1 MPRTRSLFAVRGA
14 RPAWPGLSCA
24 PAPRHAAGVGPRN
37 WRTGLRRGADARP
50 LTLVAVSSFSPPA
63 AIVRFELPRPAK
75 GDESIVSVISRLG
88 SVDTTRPATKCNRH
102 AGTTYGWYL
111 FWHAKSTAATQRF
124 PPVKARDDAYV
135 CALRA
140 AMRAL
145 TRTNAWECRL
155 PCQSPARLT
164 SRHVVPPPSMRPAR
178 LPGVGAPRTRHLART
193 RIRTAARRPPQ
204 PGARRARARA
214 RAAAALVTNRCPACR
229 SLAGNQATGRPAARA
244 TAPASP
250 PREIPSPRA
259 DGGRA
264 VAAAPTSLSP
274 RCSGARSRPGDLRPP
289 RRSHSAEAPR
299 RNRRGRRGKI
309 SRERS
314 KARAEK

>member
-14 RPAWPGLSCA
+14 RPARLGLSRA

-50 LTLVAVSSFSPPA
+50 LTLFAVSSFSPPA
-63 AIVRFELPRPAK
+63 AIVRFELPRPAT
-75 GDESIVSVISRLG
+75 GAESIVSIISRLG

-102 AGTTYGWYL
+102 AGTTYGWYF

-124 PPVKARDDAYV
+124 PPVKALDDAYV

-145 TRTNAWECRL
+145 TRTNAGECRL
-155 PCQSPARLT
+155 PCQCQSPARLT

-178 LPGVGAPRTRHLART
+178 LPGVGAPRIRHLART

-204 PGARRARARA
+204 PGARARA
-214 RAAAALVTNRCPACR
+214 RAAAALVNNRCPLQCPCR
-229 SLAGNQATGRPAARA
+229 QPRGGAARGA
-244 TAPASP
+244 PQRPLLRSARYPPLAPTASAQ
-250 PREIPSPRA
+250 SPRRRPLS
-259 DGGRA
+259 RA
-264 VAAAPTSLSP
+264 AQ
-274 RCSGARSRPGDLRPP
+274 
-289 RRSHSAEAPR
+289 
-299 RNRRGRRGKI
+299 
-309 SRERS
+309 
-314 KARAEK
+314 

>member
-14 RPAWPGLSCA
+14 RPARVGLSCA
-24 PAPRHAAGVGPRN
+24 PASRHAGGVGPRN

-63 AIVRFELPRPAK
+63 AIVRFEQPRPTGA
-75 GDESIVSVISRLG
+75 ESIVSIISRLG
-88 SVDTTRPATKCNRH
+88 SVDTTRPAAKCNRH
-102 AGTTYGWYL
+102 AGTTYGWYF
-111 FWHAKSTAATQRF
+111 FWQAKSTAATQRF
-124 PPVKARDDAYV
+124 RPVKARDDAYV

-140 AMRAL
+140 ALRAL

-155 PCQSPARLT
+155 PCQSPSLLT
-164 SRHVVPPPSMRPAR
+164 SRPAVPPPSMRPAR

-204 PGARRARARA
+204 PGARARA
-214 RAAAALVTNRCPACR
+214 RAAAALVNNRCLPRPCR
-229 SLAGNQATGRPAARA
+229 QPRDGAAR
-244 TAPASP
+244 
-250 PREIPSPRA
+250 
-259 DGGRA
+259 
-264 VAAAPTSLSP
+264 
-274 RCSGARSRPGDLRPP
+274 GARHSARFSAARDTLPSRRRRPRRRRGADPFSRAAHERGAGPEISAPP

-309 SRERS
+309 SRGRS